1 MFARRERFHTLSC
14 IKKNPESLIKTLR
27 IQPIFTAFENTIMYT
42 KFLMYGF
49 TQIKEKNQHLQY
61 DYVFRGIDT

>member
-1 MFARRERFHTLSC
+1 
-14 IKKNPESLIKTLR
+14 
-27 IQPIFTAFENTIMYT
+27 MYT